1 MKTYKYAKDDHGQPI
16 KIEVKKPKTKEKSEA
31 DIQKEI
37 AAVFVKAGWEVV
49 RFNSGVMQGE
59 NRYIAF
65 NTNMTTGMTSGFPD
79 LCCFKNL
86 RAVRIEV
93 KRKGGK
99 LSVNQEKYAK
109 NGLQYGNPIITM
121 DSKDN
126 AILLLKN
133 IELFGFESAVYNFK
147 NNSTN

>member
-59 NRYIAF
+59 NRYVAF

-99 LSVNQEKYAK
+99 LSANQEKYAK

>member
-1 MKTYKYAKDDHGQPI
+1 LKKYKWVAGDHGQPI
-16 KIEVKKPKTKEKSEA
+16 KVEVKKPKPKEKSEQ

-59 NRYIAF
+59 NRYVAF

-86 RAVRIEV
+86 KAIRIEV

-99 LSVNQEKYAK
+99 LSANQIKYAE
-109 NGLQYGNPIITM
+109 NGLKYGNPIITM
-121 DSKDN
+121 DSKEG

-147 NNSTN
+147 NIIQI